1 MEKNQPK
8 NEGKHVDLL
17 PRQCLIIRILQRI
30 LLGVNKEFFPLRSPR
45 APLEFPPKKKAGKA
59 QWRRLLL
66 ICVPA
71 PLSHSNTH
79 GHRARRLWDLHRE
92 AQGADFASEEFGN
105 SSREFWGLRGVGRKG
120 RGREGMCPEG
130 QTAPARI
137 QERGYPSLH
146 PP

>member
-1 MEKNQPK
+1 MEKKQSK

-17 PRQCLIIRILQRI
+17 PRQCLITRILQRI
-30 LLGVNKEFFPLRSPR
+30 LLGVNKEFFPSRSPH
-45 APLEFPPKKKAGKA
+45 ALLEFPPKKKAGKA

-71 PLSHSNTH
+71 PLSHPN
-79 GHRARRLWDLHRE
+79 GHRARRPRDPHQE

-105 SSREFWGLRGVGRKG
+105 SSREFWGLRGVGREG

-130 QTAPARI
+130 QTAPVLI
-137 QERGYPSLH
+137 QEGGYPSLH